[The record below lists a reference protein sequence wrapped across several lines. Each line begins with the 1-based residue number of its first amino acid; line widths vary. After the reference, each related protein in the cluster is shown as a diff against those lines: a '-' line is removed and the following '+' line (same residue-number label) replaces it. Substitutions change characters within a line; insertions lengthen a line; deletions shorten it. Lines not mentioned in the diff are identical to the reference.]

1 LGLQLACLLLL
12 WLWVGYLCGLC
23 QKWAFFKGP
32 PHAPIGPRPCVYT
45 GSGVRGA
52 VARGAAAAP
61 GRRCPAAAGSGGS
74 PGIMPGPP
82 DAAECALSAQ
92 VVARRRRSTARTAAA
107 APSCSAA
114 WQLLHG
120 MLGRAKLLGMVQ
132 GSSSSAA
139 AVPEMRFVLSMSHA
153 PHGCRMW
160 SLTGYIRQ
168 LFACLGGRIA
178 GDPLRKD
185 EVCT

>member
-1 LGLQLACLLLL
+1 MRRARVIRASATSCL
-12 WLWVGYLCGLC
+12 VSS
-23 QKWAFFKGP
+23 FSFKGP
-32 PHAPIGPRPCVYT
+32 PHAPIGPRPSVPG

-153 PHGCRMW
+153 PHGCRMRNVEPYGLHSTVVCVSGW
-160 SLTGYIRQ
+160 SDRGRS
-168 LFACLGGRIA
+168 FAQG
-178 GDPLRKD
+178 
-185 EVCT
+185 

>member
-1 LGLQLACLLLL
+1 VTPLCMCRMFKDALHSLYQNRGLLRVRTQVGCPRTRPVPAHEAQEQAC
-12 WLWVGYLCGLC
+12 
-23 QKWAFFKGP
+23 
-32 PHAPIGPRPCVYT
+32 
-45 GSGVRGA
+45 
-52 VARGAAAAP
+52 GAAAAP
-61 GRRCPAAAGSGGS
+61 GWRCPAAAGSGGS

-153 PHGCRMW
+153 PHGCRTMW